1 MGGRGARWRFR
12 VLELL
17 PHPELDPE
25 PLALEHLLA
34 RLRWGCF
41 EVVHDG
47 RHLRLYLLVDEAEAG
62 GVKKA
67 LQDLFEGRLVV
78 VEASGAPEPPRR
90 GWVGVGRLE
99 RGFYHPLFR
108 HTEKRPLSV
117 NPAAL
122 WIDAVEPGVFAQI
135 CWEEEHRA
143 KSVIAEWVYRKRR
156 GGGEST
162 AKMLV
167 RELLDLIDPSYSP
180 YDEMMRR
187 QYYALQRHLLPVE
200 NEEVKQAEAKLMHR
214 LYAVAVRIVAEE
226 RGKVERVCEALH
238 QFHYNNIVCRV
249 RRLDGKILERILRR
263 EVEHLGL
270 LFRDKRLPVL
280 TPKELAAI
288 VNVPRPVPSLPVRLG
303 IAVLEPPPELVK
315 IGRLPDELS
324 FEDLRRLVG
333 GRRVVPLGLFEDTAY
348 GLPVPEFSRAH
359 KAIFGT
365 TGAGKSSYARYLML
379 SLLAA
384 EGCGRTS
391 IVYIDPNGDD
401 ALKLIKSLP
410 EECVERLV
418 YIDPRTVEYYGRVV
432 KINFLEYRTPGERD
446 KLQESFL
453 GAVAAYFQRFW
464 GPRTEHLMR
473 MAVKLVL
480 SAPPGSYSLVD
491 VYRVFVDE
499 ETRAK
504 FLEYVEDDEVAEFWE
519 EQYPALLR
527 KAPDAVQSVLN
538 KLGKF
543 ILDPLIR
550 PFVEAKRST
559 IDLGEALDNGYIIVV
574 NMGALKGTESLN
586 FFGSLILSRIFAAA
600 YARGERGEEERP
612 TAFVFVDELH
622 NFVSPALAR
631 LIAQMMAETRKFR
644 VFLVAMTQYPRQ
656 LPERLR
662 AALYELAKH
671 VFTFQVGL
679 VSAKE
684 LRKLYE
690 PYATD
695 HDLINLPDYTF
706 LARIR
711 VGKTTLRPFTLRA
724 PYIPV
729 ELGKGNPYLDDPV
742 VRSRIDESLERYG
755 APVSTEK
762 VSIEAPV
769 SPLEWRILVQ
779 VKRGSL
785 TLGRL
790 ADELGLVK
798 AAQVVE
804 SLRQRGLL
812 DLKGEELTLTSKG
825 GELLDFSTRHGG
837 EWHRRVIE
845 EVAAE
850 LAEKGYYV
858 AVDKTGGEDR
868 PDVIALK
875 PLDDEHWGEAI
886 CIEVVSD
893 PERHMTHEY
902 TLKLLKRCVR
912 VGCSR
917 LIIIVDRDADVV
929 HGRPRVIQPRL
940 NQVAAALRADP
951 DLLAELLGS
960 VEVRVVPTAVGA
972 EGEGEEV
979 REEEETEARAREKPI
994 LERLREE
1001 LPRLIREGLAFEKGG
1016 YIALTNEAAR
1026 WLGYRG
1032 LAELYGSLKTAG
1044 VEAQYK
1050 TVKVKKRT
1058 YKAVLIP
1065 ANILNE
1071 RQETR

>member
-1 MGGRGARWRFR
+1 MLGRQGNVWRFR
-12 VLELL
+12 ALELL
-17 PHPELDPE
+17 PHPEIDPE

-34 RLRWGCF
+34 RLHRGCF

-47 RHLRLYLLVDEAEAG
+47 RHLRLYLLVAEGEAG

-78 VEASGAPEPPRR
+78 VEARPPEPPSR

-99 RGFYHPLFR
+99 RGFYHPLFK
-108 HTEKRPLSV
+108 HTEKKPVSI
-117 NPAAL
+117 NTAAL
-122 WIDAVEPGVFAQI
+122 WIDAVEPGVFVQI
-135 CWEEEHRA
+135 CWEHEPRA
-143 KSVIAEWVYRKRR
+143 KSVIAEWVYNRRR

-162 AKMLV
+162 VKMVV

-180 YDEMMRR
+180 YDELMRR
-187 QYYALQRHLLPVE
+187 QHYMMQRHLLPVE
-200 NEEVKQAEAKLMHR
+200 NEEVRQAEAKLMHR
-214 LYAVAVRIVAEE
+214 LYAVAVRVVADDK
-226 RGKVERVCEALH
+226 GKVERVCEAFH
-238 QFHYNNIVCRV
+238 QFHYNNIVCRIK
-249 RRLDGKILERILRR
+249 RLDEKMLERIRRR
-263 EVEHLGL
+263 EVEHLGVF
-270 LFRDKRLPVL
+270 FRDKRLPVL
-280 TPKELAAI
+280 TPKELAAL

-303 IAVLEPPPELVK
+303 IAVLEPPPEIVK
-315 IGRLPDELS
+315 IGELPGELS
-324 FEDLRRLVG
+324 FDDLRRLVG
-333 GRRVVPLGLFEDTAY
+333 GRRVVPLGLFEGTAY
-348 GLPVPEFSRAH
+348 GLPVSEFSRAH

-401 ALKLIKSLP
+401 ALKLVKSLP
-410 EECVERLV
+410 EECVDRLV

-432 KINFLEYRTPGERD
+432 KINFLEYREPAERD
-446 KLQESFL
+446 KLQETFL

-480 SAPPGSYSLVD
+480 SAPPGSYSLSD

-499 ETRAK
+499 ETRAR

-519 EQYPALLR
+519 EQYPALLK

-543 ILDPLIR
+543 TLDPLIR

-559 IDLGEALDNGYIIVV
+559 VDLGWALDNGYIVVV

-600 YARGERGEEERP
+600 YARGERGEEDRP

-679 VSAKE
+679 VSARE

-706 LARIR
+706 IARIR

-729 ELGKGNPYLDDPV
+729 ELGRGNPYLDDPV
-742 VRSRIDESLERYG
+742 VRSRIEESLGRHG
-755 APVSTEK
+755 APVSTER
-762 VSIEAPV
+762 VSVEAPV

-779 VKRGSL
+779 VEKSGL

-790 ADELGLVK
+790 AEQLGLVR

-804 SLRQRGLL
+804 SLRQRGFLE
-812 DLKGEELTLTSKG
+812 LKGEQLILTSRG
-825 GELLDFSTRHGG
+825 EELLDFSTRHGG
-837 EWHRRVIE
+837 GWHREAIRSIAE
-845 EVAAE
+845 E
-850 LAEKGYYV
+850 LAERGYYV
-858 AVDKTGGEDR
+858 VVDKAGGEDR
-868 PDVIALK
+868 PDIVALK
-875 PLDDEHWGEAI
+875 PLDDEHWGEAL
-886 CIEVVSD
+886 CVEVVSD

-912 VGCSR
+912 AGCGR
-917 LIIIVDRDADVV
+917 LVIVVDRDPGVV
-929 HGRPRVIQPRL
+929 EERLRVLQLRL
-940 NQVAAALRADP
+940 NRVAAALGADP
-951 DLLAELLGS
+951 DLLAELLETL
-960 VEVRVVPTAVGA
+960 EVRVVPTAVGA
-972 EGEGEEV
+972 EGE
-979 REEEETEARAREKPI
+979 EEEASKVQGESVEAKAGGKSI
-994 LERLREE
+994 LEKILDE
-1001 LPRLIREGLAFEKGG
+1001 LPRLLEEGSAFRKKEF
-1016 YIALTNEAAR
+1016 IALTSEAVKH
-1026 WLGYRG
+1026 LGYQS
-1032 LAELYGSLKTAG
+1032 LSQLYSELRNSGI
-1044 VEAQYK
+1044 EAVYK
-1050 TVKVKKRT
+1050 TVWYRGRSVRVV
-1058 YKAVLIP
+1058 ALP
-1065 ANILNE
+1065 AKLLE
-1071 RQETR
+1071 QQ